1 MPTNNLK
8 QINSAKNLLK
18 KHPGLVHSEAKKVSS
33 HTQRQD
39 NDWIINTIMIEGHDT
54 PFRFKRKKAYQNL
67 KGAQV
72 NLTYYP
78 CTENLAGIE
87 FEIMNVVRIRK
98 S

>member
-1 MPTNNLK
+1 MPNNLK
-8 QINSAKNLLK
+8 QINTAKNLLQ
-18 KHPGLVHSEAKKVSS
+18 KHPKLIHSEGKKVIS
-33 HTQRQD
+33 HKQRQ
-39 NDWIINTIMIEGHDT
+39 NDEWIINTVMIEGHDT

-78 CTENLAGIE
+78 IIEKLAGLE

-98 S
+98 A

>member
-1 MPTNNLK
+1 MQSNNRK
-8 QINSAKNLLK
+8 QINSAKNLLN
-18 KHPGLVHSEAKKVSS
+18 KHPGLVHSEEKKVTS
-33 HTQRQD
+33 HIQRQD
-39 NDWIINTIMIEGHDT
+39 NDWILNTLMIEGFDT

-78 CTENLAGIE
+78 SIENLAGIE

-98 S
+98 A

>member
-1 MPTNNLK
+1 MSSNNLK
-8 QINSAKNLLK
+8 HTNTAKNLLN
-18 KHPGLVHSEAKKVSS
+18 KHPGLVHSEEKKVSS
-33 HTQRQD
+33 HTQRQE
-39 NDWIINTIMIEGHDT
+39 NEWIINTVMIQGYEA
-54 PFRFKRKKAYQNL
+54 PFRFKRKKPYQNL

-78 CTENLAGIE
+78 SIETLAGIE